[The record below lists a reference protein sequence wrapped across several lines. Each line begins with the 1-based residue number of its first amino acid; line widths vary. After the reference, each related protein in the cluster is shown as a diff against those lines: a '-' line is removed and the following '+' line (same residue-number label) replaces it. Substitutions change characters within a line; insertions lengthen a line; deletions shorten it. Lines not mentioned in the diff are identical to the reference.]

1 MGSRDMEGSCSV
13 TAEGGRYATLSSRRQ
28 TLMESLGD
36 KLVAKDLID
45 NALATDESK
54 RVSPVQGMSYTI
66 LNSIRY

>member
-1 MGSRDMEGSCSV
+1 MGSRDTEGSYSV
-13 TAEGGRYATLSSRRQ
+13 AAEGGRYATLPNRRQ

-36 KLVAKDLID
+36 ELVAKDLID

-54 RVSPVQGMSYTI
+54 RVSPAQGMSYTI

>member
-1 MGSRDMEGSCSV
+1 MRSRDTEGSCNV
-13 TAEGGRYATLSSRRQ
+13 AAEGGRYATLSSRRR
-28 TLMESLGD
+28 TLMDSLGD

-54 RVSPVQGMSYTI
+54 RVSPTQGMTYTI